1 MAEQPNL
8 DALRTY
14 IDGKLKR
21 LNLLFA
27 VNGGAFAIAK
37 LSLESKNSLLIPTGY
52 LAVGAI
58 LFTIIMVCDT
68 WLWARMMKR
77 NCVHEY
83 GFTVWGK
90 CILASLG
97 LLMVAAWSYAGLQN
111 WGLRVFL
118 ICAAAGV
125 IAVVYD
131 SLKDREIAKK
141 RIGTQL

>member
-1 MAEQPNL
+1 MEEKPNL
-8 DALRTY
+8 EALGTY

-37 LSLESKNSLLIPTGY
+37 LALESKDGLLVPYQY

-77 NCVHEY
+77 TWLHTY
-83 GFTVWGK
+83 GFTIWGK

-97 LLMVAAWSYAGLQN
+97 LLIIAAWSYV
-111 WGLRVFL
+111 GLRNWALPILL
-118 ICAAAGV
+118 ICTAAGV
-125 IAVVYD
+125 VAVVFD
-131 SLKDREIAKK
+131 SQTDPVIDNK
-141 RIGTQL
+141 G

>member
-37 LSLESKNSLLIPTGY
+37 LSLESKNGLLIPNEY

-68 WLWARMMKR
+68 WLWARMM
-77 NCVHEY
+77 NATAFMHM
-83 GFTVWGK
+83 
-90 CILASLG
+90 ASLFG
-97 LLMVAAWSYAGLQN
+97 ASAF
-111 WGLRVFL
+111 LRLWVF
-118 ICAAAGV
+118 
-125 IAVVYD
+125 
-131 SLKDREIAKK
+131 
-141 RIGTQL
+141 